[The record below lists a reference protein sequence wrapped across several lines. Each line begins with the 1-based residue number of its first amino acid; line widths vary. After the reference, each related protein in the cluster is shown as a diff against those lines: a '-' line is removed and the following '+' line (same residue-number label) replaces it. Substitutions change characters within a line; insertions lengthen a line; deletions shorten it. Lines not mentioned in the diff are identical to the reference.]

1 MKKVPAQS
9 AAADSSTEEIFSLLF
24 EVGRVM
30 RQACTAASDTPFSLA
45 HIEAIRFVHEGGNPT
60 MRDLA
65 EHLRVTAPSASALVD
80 DLVAKK
86 HLIRREDL
94 ADRRLVRISLSA
106 EGKEFLVKV
115 LKLRR
120 RALQGLLTRLSAKDK
135 REFARIL
142 SILVKK

>member
-1 MKKVPAQS
+1 MKKALAQ
-9 AAADSSTEEIFSLLF
+9 ADSDTEEIFSLLF

-30 RQACTAASDTPFSLA
+30 RQACATASDTPFSLA
-45 HIEAIRFVHEGGNPT
+45 HIETIRFVHEKHDPT

-86 HLIRREDL
+86 HLIRREDP
-94 ADRRLVRISLSA
+94 ADRRLVRISLST

-120 RALQGLLTRLSAKDK
+120 RALQDLLARLPSKDK

-142 SILVKK
+142 SLLVKK